1 MNWSKHWLQS
11 KKKKKKKK
19 KKKTLSKQWLQ
30 INKNYDIE
38 GLNILQQ
45 ANKVIFQ
52 SKNWKIISQVGS

>member
-1 MNWSKHWLQS
+1 MVQKQ
-11 KKKKKKKK
+11 KKNKKKK